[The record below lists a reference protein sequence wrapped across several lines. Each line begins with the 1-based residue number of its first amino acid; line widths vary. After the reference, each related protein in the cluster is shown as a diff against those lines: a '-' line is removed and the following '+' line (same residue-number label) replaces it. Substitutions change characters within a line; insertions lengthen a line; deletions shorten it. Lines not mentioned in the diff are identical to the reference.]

1 MSSDFSRDALSPSPV
16 GPRGMRSVRIIELPI
31 GIDRDK
37 PVVGCPGEF
46 NRYSPRAKLRRDTP
60 RLVGERTRRLRPGVP
75 DTHYS
80 GWRRESRGLT
90 SGMAL
95 ILLSITGTMITEVV
109 LPLRVC
115 DASSIHA
122 CLPSPRDR
130 GR

>member
-1 MSSDFSRDALSPSPV
+1 
-16 GPRGMRSVRIIELPI
+16 MRIQTILNQVEKFKSFVY
-31 GIDRDK
+31 G
-37 PVVGCPGEF
+37 
-46 NRYSPRAKLRRDTP
+46 
-60 RLVGERTRRLRPGVP
+60 GVP

-95 ILLSITGTMITEVV
+95 ILLSITGTMITVVV

-115 DASSIHA
+115 GASSIHA